1 MPFELGQPRPF
12 ELHCPFCVR
21 SFSVPSDSTTAVFL
35 DRIAENGTWC
45 PLGDGETIED
55 NVYNAL
61 AAQDDLCCPECNK
74 PMAVSQESL
83 NRFASELLV
92 QW

>member
-1 MPFELGQPRPF
+1 MPFELGQPKPI
-12 ELHCPFCVR
+12 ELQCPSCAR
-21 SFSVPSDSTTAVFL
+21 NFSVSSDSAMAEFF
-35 DRIAENGTWC
+35 DRMAENGAWC

-61 AAQDDLCCPECNK
+61 ATQDDLCCPECDI
-74 PMAVSQESL
+74 PVTISQESL
-83 NRFASELLV
+83 SRFARELLV